1 MAVKEERMKI
11 RKDMSVW
18 YGLLEVLRDLG
29 PFTLAY
35 SGGLDSRFLAH
46 AARSATVPLSLVHVR
61 GPHVA
66 PVESEYALAWAKSA
80 GLSVNVLSLD
90 PLSLQA
96 VAGGTTERCYACKR
110 LLFGH
115 ILAVAEG
122 PVCDGSNASDAGKFR
137 PGKRALLEYGVR
149 SPLAE
154 AGLTKDMIRALA
166 RRTGLSRPDQQA
178 RACLLTRLPYGRR
191 PDARLLA
198 RLAEGERVVEEA
210 LAAAGYEDFP
220 FRLRFCDTNRH
231 ELHLGREV
239 HSMPLLEELE
249 RALFAAGFPC
259 IRVLHMRDLSGYFD
273 RTNAGPET

>member
-1 MAVKEERMKI
+1 MKI

-18 YGLLEVLRDLG
+18 HGLLDMVRDLG

-46 AARSATVPLSLVHVR
+46 AARSAAVPVSLVHVR

-66 PVESEYALAWAKSA
+66 PAESEYALAWAKSA
-80 GLSVNVLSLD
+80 GLEVKVLHLD
-90 PLSLQA
+90 PLGLRE
-96 VAGGTTERCYACKR
+96 VAAGTTERCYACKR
-110 LLFGH
+110 MLFGH
-115 ILAVAEG
+115 ILAASAG
-122 PVCDGSNASDAGKFR
+122 PVCDGSNLSDAGQFR
-137 PGKRALLEYGVR
+137 PGRKALLEYGVR

-154 AGLTKDMIRALA
+154 AGLTKDMIRSLG

-178 RACLLTRLPYGRR
+178 RSCLLTRLPYGRR

-198 RLAEGERVVEEA
+198 RLAEGERVVEEM
-210 LAAAGYEDFP
+210 LAAAGYADFP

-231 ELHLGREV
+231 ELHLGREI
-239 HSMPLLEELE
+239 HSIPLLEELE
-249 RALFAAGFPC
+249 RALGASGFSC
-259 IRVLHMRDLSGYFD
+259 ISVLHMRDLSGYFD